1 MSKGST
7 KQMTVTV
14 LSVALVFGA
23 VYGFQQFR
31 NNMISKMI
39 RGNGMPPQA
48 VSTIIASES
57 DWHPMLKTIGTL
69 RAVQGAN
76 LSTESGGLITGI
88 HFRSGATVKAGQLLI
103 ELNAAPLQA
112 QLAQLQ
118 AAEKLAD
125 ITLQRDRAQLK
136 IKAISQAT
144 VDADQ
149 ANLDSARAQ
158 IKAQQA
164 AIAEKIIRAPFSGRL
179 GLRQVDPGQ
188 YLSPG
193 SPIVSL
199 QKLDPIYV
207 EFYVP
212 QGDLPKI
219 HTGMTIQASSDAL
232 PGKKLTGTVTAIEP
246 LIDST
251 TRNVKI
257 RAMLPNHDNKLLP
270 GLYMNIALDQGIS
283 HRWITLPSTAIAYNP
298 YGSTVFIV
306 HDKGKAADGKPNL
319 IVEQQFVTTGATRGD
334 QVAVLTGVHAGDVVV
349 TSGQLKLHNE
359 APVFINNS
367 IQPTN
372 DPHPEVHQE

>member
-1 MSKGST
+1 MSKGSA

-39 RGNGMPPQA
+39 RGKGMPPQA
-48 VSTIIASES
+48 VSTITANVST
-57 DWHPMLKTIGTL
+57 WHPAIRTIATL
-69 RAVQGAN
+69 RAVEGTS
-76 LSTESGGLITGI
+76 LSTESGGLVTGI
-88 HFRSGATVKAGQLLI
+88 HFKSGAMAKAGQLLV
-103 ELNAAPLQA
+103 ELNTAPLQA

-118 AAEKLAD
+118 AAEKLAE
-125 ITLQRDRAQLK
+125 INEKRDLAQLK

-144 VDADQ
+144 VDADK

-158 IKAQQA
+158 VKAQQA
-164 AIAEKIIRAPFSGRL
+164 AIAEKMIRAPFAGRL
-179 GLRQVDPGQ
+179 GLRQVDLGQ

-193 SPIVSL
+193 NAIVTL

-207 EFYVP
+207 EFNVP

-219 HTGMTIQASSDAL
+219 HTGMSVQATSDAL
-232 PGKKLTGTVTAIEP
+232 PGQTVNGKVTAIEP
-246 LIDST
+246 LVDST

-257 RAMLPNHDNKLLP
+257 RALLPNHEGKLLP
-270 GLYMNIALDQGIS
+270 GLFMNIALDQGVT
-283 HRWITLPSTAIAYNP
+283 HQWVTLPATAIAYNP
-298 YGSTVFIV
+298 YGSTVFVV
-306 HDKGKAADGKPNL
+306 HSKGKAADGKPEL
-319 IVEQQFVTTGATRGD
+319 FVEQQFVTTGATRGD
-334 QVAVLTGVHAGDVVV
+334 QVAILSGIHPGDVVV
-349 TSGQLKLHNE
+349 TSGQLKLHNG
-359 APVFINNS
+359 APVFVNNS